1 MSDSLHKA
9 IALIFSHQTGGGKK
23 LWTQLEH
30 NGVVFAPLYKP
41 HKIPIKYD
49 GKSLVLPEG
58 AEEYATLYARYLDTD
73 YITSKFKKNFFN
85 SWKPFIKDT
94 PIKNMDLCDFTPL
107 KGYKIPKSDPD
118 NVDKYK
124 IAVVDGKKQP
134 VGNFRLEPPGIFI
147 GRGCHPKI
155 GTIKRRIMPKDLT
168 INISKNAPIPPL
180 PPHYSHLKYGKI
192 IHDPYV
198 EWLVAWKDGVT
209 GKMKYV
215 RFGHNSDFKAASDK
229 EKFDKA
235 RRLGK
240 NIGKIRKT
248 IMNDMGSNDEKTKQH
263 ACALHFIDKLAL
275 RVGGEKG
282 DDEADTVGVTSLRVE
297 HITLMDGQMIQLDFL
312 GKDSVRYTNKVHFDN
327 IVYENVHSFMKG
339 KNKSDSLF
347 DKINSASLN
356 AYIKDIETGMT
367 AKVFRTYNSSITY
380 QNELQKVK
388 NLDGD
393 VSMLML
399 GIVKANA
406 KVALLCNHQKNINK
420 NFKESVGKLRDQL
433 KDIKNKIAILMSEK
447 KGKYKEKVAKLKER
461 AKKLVIKRDMKNELK
476 NISLQTSKVNY
487 IDPRITVAFLKKHK
501 IPFDKVF
508 TRTEQDKFAWAFEV
522 DENYVF

>member
-1 MSDSLHKA
+1 
-9 IALIFSHQTGGGKK
+9 
-23 LWTQLEH
+23 
-30 NGVVFAPLYKP
+30 
-41 HKIPIKYD
+41 
-49 GKSLVLPEG
+49 
-58 AEEYATLYARYLDTD
+58 
-73 YITSKFKKNFFN
+73 
-85 SWKPFIKDT
+85 
-94 PIKNMDLCDFTPL
+94 
-107 KGYKIPKSDPD
+107 
-118 NVDKYK
+118 
-124 IAVVDGKKQP
+124 
-134 VGNFRLEPPGIFI
+134 
-147 GRGCHPKI
+147 
-155 GTIKRRIMPKDLT
+155 
-168 INISKNAPIPPL
+168 
-180 PPHYSHLKYGKI
+180 
-192 IHDPYV
+192 
-198 EWLVAWKDGVT
+198 
-209 GKMKYV
+209 
-215 RFGHNSDFKAASDK
+215 
-229 EKFDKA
+229 
-235 RRLGK
+235 
-240 NIGKIRKT
+240 
-248 IMNDMGSNDEKTKQH
+248 
-263 ACALHFIDKLAL
+263 
-275 RVGGEKG
+275 
-282 DDEADTVGVTSLRVE
+282 
-297 HITLMDGQMIQLDFL
+297 
-312 GKDSVRYTNKVHFDN
+312 
-327 IVYENVHSFMKG
+327 MKG